1 MSRRGV
7 LGTLVAAGVA
17 GATTWLATRKLAE
30 RTSGDDTWERVNF
43 RGSRVTLAA
52 GPAAAAGAAAGAALA
67 PGVPAKIR
75 AAGAGAAA
83 VIGAAGLY
91 DDISGSTASKG
102 LHGHLAALK
111 AGEVTS
117 GVVKIAVLGASGLA
131 GAAAVS
137 DNVLDSIVGGAAIA
151 GHANLL
157 NLLDLR
163 PGRAAKVV
171 LLHAPF
177 VVAGRGGPVGA
188 AAVGAAIAAMPD
200 DLGERTML
208 GDAGANALG
217 GVLGLAL
224 VAREGRAAR
233 LVHLCVV
240 SALIL
245 ASEKVS
251 FTKVISNTPWLRY
264 LDELGRMPPP

>member
-1 MSRRGV
+1 V
-7 LGTLVAAGVA
+7 
-17 GATTWLATRKLAE
+17 
-30 RTSGDDTWERVNF
+30 
-43 RGSRVTLAA
+43 
-52 GPAAAAGAAAGAALA
+52 GAAVGAAVA
-67 PGVPAKIR
+67 PGVPAKLR
-75 AAGAGAAA
+75 VAGAGTALA
-83 VIGAAGLY
+83 IGAAGLY

-102 LHGHLAALK
+102 LHGHLSALRT
-111 AGEVTS
+111 GEVTS

-131 GAAAVS
+131 GAATVS
-137 DNVLDSIVGGAAIA
+137 DNAFDAFVGGAAIA

-157 NLLDLR
+157 NLFDLR

-171 LLHAPF
+171 LMHAPL
-177 VVAGRGGPVGA
+177 AIRGRGGPIGA
-188 AAVGAAIAAMPD
+188 AAIGAAAAAMPD

-224 VAREGRAAR
+224 VANEGRRGR
-233 LVHLCVV
+233 LLHLACV

-264 LDELGRMPPP
+264 LDEVGRMPPP